1 MEEIW
6 SSIVSTHQKY
16 QNGDIRYEDIFGAD
30 IKKQKR
36 ITELFKQLLEI
47 RNQILQNCSVNETDP
62 VQSISTLQKFPILSQ
77 DIYSVA
83 FGNSNK

>member
-1 MEEIW
+1 MQISIQQHSTTEI
-6 SSIVSTHQKY
+6 S
-16 QNGDIRYEDIFGAD
+16 NRDISYEDIFATD

-36 ITELFKQLLEI
+36 INELFKQLLEI
-47 RNQILQNCSVNETDP
+47 RNKILQNSSVNETEP
-62 VQSISTLQKFPILSQ
+62 VQSKPTLQKFPILSPQ